1 VHNPAVVEGN
11 EHMFDSPAEAMLLFL
26 TDLRAR
32 HGSIENYAREIG
44 LKDEQ
49 LAAMRDHLLKS

>member
-1 VHNPAVVEGN
+1 VVEGN

-49 LAAMRDHLLKS
+49 VAAMRDHLLES